1 MGNESWLTPDIK
13 NSEIFPESF
22 DAVRKDRA
30 SDAHGGVFIAFKRD
44 LLCTETPEL
53 DTNCEIVWCKMNIIG
68 CRTLYLG
75 SFYRP
80 PDKIDNDYLEEF
92 NSSLSRIMSNG
103 NAHVLIG
110 GDFNCGDIEWSHMK
124 VPQGVQKRQSQQQLL
139 DIIGE
144 HCLTQV
150 VDIPT
155 RNDKTLDLLFTNFP
169 SPVNRVKGMPPIG
182 KADHDIVYVEYDIKA
197 KRLKQASRKIYLYKR
212 ADMVGLKDH
221 MTQFKDAYLS
231 EDHSHMSVNDMWV
244 KFKTGFVEAVERF
257 IPSKMTKTKYSV
269 PWIDLTIKR
278 LVKKRNK
285 LYLRARKSKDP
296 DVKIHYKRFRAH
308 VQKVLRDAYW
318 KYVSNIFTF
327 ENDSS
332 DPYTPKPEKIK
343 SFGHLSN
350 LLKKTRVGSH
360 HSEKTEFL
368 RQIQRKKPIY
378 VTGSFNQPSHVKATL
393 TRPLKGL
400 VRSPPWGT

>member
-1 MGNESWLTPDIK
+1 
-13 NSEIFPESF
+13 
-22 DAVRKDRA
+22 
-30 SDAHGGVFIAFKRD
+30 
-44 LLCTETPEL
+44 
-53 DTNCEIVWCKMNIIG
+53 
-68 CRTLYLG
+68 
-75 SFYRP
+75 
-80 PDKIDNDYLEEF
+80 
-92 NSSLSRIMSNG
+92 MSNR

-150 VDIPT
+150 VDIPM

-332 DPYTPKPEKIK
+332 DPDTPKPEKIK
-343 SFGHLSN
+343 RFWSFVKS
-350 LLKKTRVGSH
+350 LKKEACGIASLRENRILKTDTK
-360 HSEKTEFL
+360 EKAS
-368 RQIQRKKPIY
+368 I
-378 VTGSFNQPSHVKATL
+378 
-393 TRPLKGL
+393 
-400 VRSPPWGT
+400 